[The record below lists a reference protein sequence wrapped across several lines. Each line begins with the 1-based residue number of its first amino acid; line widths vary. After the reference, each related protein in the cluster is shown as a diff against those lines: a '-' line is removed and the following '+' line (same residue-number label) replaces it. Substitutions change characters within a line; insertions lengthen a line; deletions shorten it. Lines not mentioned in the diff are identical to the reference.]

1 MADPRLLV
9 ATLARLLEGCKTVA
23 VGALSPIP
31 GAAALLARELAGG
44 ALHVTVLGSRKSND
58 FTDGGRELFD
68 RAGQGRIDAFFLGG
82 GEIDGQGNVNL
93 VGTGGDYPAHH
104 VRFPGTFGA
113 AFMGFAVPRVILFRD
128 DHSRRVLVPRVGFI
142 SVPGISPP
150 GVWRRGG
157 AVALVTGRCVFSF
170 DRARAR
176 FALTSLHPGET
187 CASVRSNTGF
197 DYDEPADVPETPA
210 PTDAMMTLL
219 DGPVA
224 RAIAETYPRFAGS
237 VFGAGS
243 SRRRV
248 N

>member
-9 ATLARLLEGCKTVA
+9 ATLARLLEGCRTVA

-44 ALHVTVLGSRKSND
+44 ALHVTVLGSRKTND

-93 VGTGGDYPAHH
+93 VGTGGDYPAHD

-113 AFMGFAVPRVILFRD
+113 AFMGFAVPRVILFRE
-128 DHSRRVLVPRVGFI
+128 DHSRRVLVPRVAFI
-142 SVPGISPP
+142 SVPGTSPP

-157 AVALVTGRCVFSF
+157 TVALVTGRCVFAF
-170 DRARAR
+170 DRAKAR
-176 FALTSLHPGET
+176 FALASVHPGET
-187 CASVRSNTGF
+187 RASVRANTGF
-197 DYDEPADVPETPA
+197 DYDEPNELPETPP
-210 PTDAMMTLL
+210 PTDAMKTLL

-224 RAIAETYPRFAGS
+224 RVIAETYPRFAAAVLGT
-237 VFGAGS
+237 GAS
-243 SRRRV
+243 NRRV